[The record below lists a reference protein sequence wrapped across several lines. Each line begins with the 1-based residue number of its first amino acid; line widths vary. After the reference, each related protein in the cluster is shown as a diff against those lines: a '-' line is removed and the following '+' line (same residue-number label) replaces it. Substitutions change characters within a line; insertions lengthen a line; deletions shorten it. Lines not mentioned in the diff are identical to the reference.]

1 MIEPP
6 VTPANLE
13 MIRDLISEAADS
25 DLTVA
30 ACWLPE
36 LRCAWVG
43 RIVAGVCVGWIMAP
57 AETPEDGKLFAATWT
72 QFWRLVEQSI
82 DGDAEQAA
90 RDLIAAA
97 KKNVH

>member
-43 RIVAGVCVGWIMAP
+43 RIVAGVCVLM
-57 AETPEDGKLFAATWT
+57 KLPPTRPRLPCGPRWPCTRPTAAT
-72 QFWRLVEQSI
+72 
-82 DGDAEQAA
+82 D
-90 RDLIAAA
+90 
-97 KKNVH
+97 